1 MDSEYVERL
10 ASEYKS
16 TKELADNTD
25 KRLKRLRGEIATVVL
40 EEGLADDK
48 GHKWLE
54 AGAYKIKYERRVS
67 QSFDAAAA
75 EEWARLNGV
84 WDKISVTVEALDEDK
99 LLGLAWNDPQYADQ
113 IKSFYKE
120 TVSWALKV

>member
-1 MDSEYVERL
+1 MDEQYVERL
-10 ASEYKS
+10 ATEYKS

-40 EEGLADDK
+40 EEGATDDK
-48 GHKWLE
+48 GHRWLK
-54 AGAYKIKYERRVS
+54 AGQYNIKYERRVS

-75 EEWARLNGV
+75 EAWARSQGL
-84 WDKISVTVEALDEDK
+84 WDTVSTTVVALDEDK
-99 LLGLAWNDPQYADQ
+99 LLAVGWNDPQHADT